1 MSSDVPAPRV
11 RACKQEELNMA
22 VRVFGHTHFWVGM
35 RRMSA
40 GIIYAYSPACPL
52 PWSPTYMHTYIP
64 SYVHT
69 NIPTYIYVAYFL
81 VYTCA

>member
-1 MSSDVPAPRV
+1 MDTLILLWIYAYYYYYYYYYYYLFIYACSDVPASRV

-40 GIIYAYSPACPL
+40 GICY
-52 PWSPTYMHTYIP
+52 TYLNSCIHT
-64 SYVHT
+64 
-69 NIPTYIYVAYFL
+69 
-81 VYTCA
+81 